1 MFEADAA
8 ILTVRPPLLSEIA
21 LAAGGARTAAAI
33 ADIGYGNDATGGG
46 HSIRPAI
53 QC

>member
-1 MFEADAA
+1 MFKADVV
-8 ILTVRPPLLSEIA
+8 ILTVPPPLLSEIA
-21 LAAGGARTAAAI
+21 LPTGGARTAAAI